1 MIPIYYQIKRTI
13 RGWIINKEFSPGEK
27 IPSDNMLAKE
37 FNVSRLTVRHAISQL
52 VQEGFL
58 KTKRGEGTFVVENRK
73 LSDSFNFEFVGFM
86 NDLISKEVA
95 KIKIKSVIVNRI
107 SPTKIIRDKLQL
119 NEDTKE
125 VIQIKRERLFKGR
138 PFSYAT
144 NYLPIDI
151 GSRIN
156 EKDLYKRPLMQILE
170 TDFGIKFSEAV
181 QTIEASFADQET
193 AEKLEIVIGA
203 PILVVERVIYD
214 EDQKPIDMFY
224 SANIGE
230 KYKFIV
236 RFKKVRKKHQDQW
249 VNSPE

>member
-1 MIPIYYQIKRTI
+1 MIPIYYQIKCTVK
-13 RGWIINKEFSPGEK
+13 GWILNKEFSPGEK
-27 IPSDNMLAKE
+27 IPSDNELAKK

-58 KTKRGEGTFVVENRK
+58 KTKRGEGTLVVDNKK

-86 NDLISKEVA
+86 SDLVSKEVA
-95 KIKIKSVIVNRI
+95 KIEIKSVIVNRI

-125 VIQIKRERLFKGR
+125 VIQIKRVRYLKGR

-144 NYLPIDI
+144 NYVPIDI

-156 EKDLYKRPLMQILE
+156 EKDLYERPLMQILE
-170 TDFGIKFSEAV
+170 KDLGIKFSEAV
-181 QTIEASFADQET
+181 QTIEASYADQET
-193 AEKLEIVIGA
+193 AEKLEVMSGA
-203 PILVVERVIYD
+203 SILVVERIMYD
-214 EDQKPIDMFY
+214 ENQKPVEIFY
-224 SANIGE
+224 SANVGE

-249 VNSPE
+249 VNL